1 MICHT
6 TDPGAVKRY
15 CNPLMNLFSTTIV
28 GLEFVLSSCLF
39 SLSYFPFFVI
49 GNGAQKAAEQLKEVL
64 ISGGSLFVFIF
75 ALHEQHLSW
84 IAFLLGDNEKIVPK
98 FLFRGD
104 FLFLTLSPYL
114 SPSIFS
120 ILAVVGECF
129 LAWRASGWVSR
140 YCLPYKRCSF

>member
-1 MICHT
+1 MQSTHELIFYNNCGFGICFIFL
-6 TDPGAVKRY
+6 G
-15 CNPLMNLFSTTIV
+15 FSSQ
-28 GLEFVLSSCLF
+28 LS
-39 SLSYFPFFVI
+39 PFFVI

-104 FLFLTLSPYL
+104 FLFLTFPYL
-114 SPSIFS
+114 SPFIFS
-120 ILAVVGECF
+120 IFAVVGECF
-129 LAWRASGWVSR
+129 LAWRDSGWVSR
-140 YCLPYKRCSF
+140 YCLPYKRCSFCMADSFVQGRVVQS